1 MTETKFNEINIEERK
16 EECSMLNGLM
26 LDQEFIPEK
35 LDVMTE
41 AFVKCII
48 EISKTSTNIDEEV
61 INSIV
66 QILHLKYFTNM
77 PLSDD
82 FVDIIESLR
91 PIENQISSIMQQF
104 PETEL
109 LKALDKIKSTSSEV
123 ERQIQEL
130 TEHGEYAGLQ

>member
-1 MTETKFNEINIEERK
+1 
-16 EECSMLNGLM
+16 
-26 LDQEFIPEK
+26 
-35 LDVMTE
+35 
-41 AFVKCII
+41 
-48 EISKTSTNIDEEV
+48 
-61 INSIV
+61 
-66 QILHLKYFTNM
+66 M

-123 ERQIQEL
+123 ERQIQVLMES
-130 TEHGEYAGLQ
+130 GEYASL